1 MKNLIKYVKF
11 HAFFSFFMFF
21 HSIPM
26 FSGGWWQFNFKGKIH
41 FGVKTISS
49 QMHWRNWSN
58 VNFIVASRV
67 RSRVNIEWR
76 FYILNLEF
84 EVMKEPLLRPSSQK
98 ISIKRVRYLWNT
110 HSVIF
115 DYLMGAN
122 YWSSVNKE
130 KILDPVKYSVSTF
143 RFLSATGSRNNQSP
157 ISDGIMMF
165 VHLLTYPSLL
175 LFERYVVWFW

>member
-1 MKNLIKYVKF
+1 MKF
-11 HAFFSFFMFF
+11 HAFFFLFSCFSILYQCFQEVGDSSISKAKSTLVSRRDFQSDALTKLIKCQF
-21 HSIPM
+21 HSCIKGEYWMAVLYPK
-26 FSGGWWQFNFKGKIH
+26 SGIWGHEGAF
-41 FGVKTISS
+41 
-49 QMHWRNWSN
+49 
-58 VNFIVASRV
+58 
-67 RSRVNIEWR
+67 
-76 FYILNLEF
+76 
-84 EVMKEPLLRPSSQK
+84 LRPSSQK
-98 ISIKRVRYLWNT
+98 IPIKRVRYLWNT

>member
-1 MKNLIKYVKF
+1 MWNF
-11 HAFFSFFMFF
+11 MHFFFFF
-21 HSIPM
+21 HVFP
-26 FSGGWWQFNFKGKIH
+26 FYTNVFRRLVTVQFQRQNPLWCQD
-41 FGVKTISS
+41 VISS

-67 RSRVNIEWR
+67 NIEWR
-76 FYILNLEF
+76 FYIQNLEF

-98 ISIKRVRYLWNT
+98 ISIKRVVRYLWNT